1 MESWDDARYFLAV
14 CRAGTFT
21 AAARALGVEQST
33 VSRRVAALEV
43 GLGQRVFERAGSAL
57 TLTALGEALI
67 PHAEQLEAQV
77 VAMRTLADGQAR
89 GVEGLVRV
97 ATTAAL
103 AEWLV
108 TPCLMEVMAAHEGLS
123 VQVLTGVHT
132 LELARLEAD
141 IALRFARPKA
151 GELVARKAGELETCV
166 VAHRDYVAS
175 VGGELERA
183 SWIVVEPEAGP
194 RPEAAFV
201 RARLSKRARWQ
212 TNDYALQVEWLRQG
226 LGAAVVPSLLT
237 QRFEE
242 LVCWPGARLPEP
254 APVLELFLVT
264 PKTLRSLPRIDVVW
278 RALERGLAR
287 WLGAGASQS
296 A

>member
-21 AAARALGVEQST
+21 AAARVLGVEQST
-33 VSRRVAALEV
+33 VSRRVAALEA

-67 PHAEQLEAQV
+67 PHAEQLEAQI
-77 VAMRTLADGQAR
+77 VAMRTLADGQVR

-123 VQVLTGVHT
+123 VQVLTGVQT
-132 LELARLEAD
+132 LDLARLEAD
-141 IALRFARPKA
+141 MALRFARPRA
-151 GELVARKAGELETCV
+151 GELVARKVGELETCV
-166 VAHRDYVAS
+166 IAHRDYIAG

-183 SWIVVEPEAGP
+183 AWIVVEPEAGP
-194 RPEAAFV
+194 GPEAAFV
-201 RARLSKRARWQ
+201 RARLSQRARWQ

-226 LGAAVVPSLLT
+226 VGAAVAPALLT
-237 QRFEE
+237 RRFPE
-242 LVCWPGARLPEP
+242 LVCWPGASTQE

-264 PKTLRSLPRIDVVW
+264 PKTLRGLPRIDVVW
-278 RALERGLAR
+278 RALERGV
-287 WLGAGASQS
+287 AGWIEASTIQ
-296 A
+296 AG